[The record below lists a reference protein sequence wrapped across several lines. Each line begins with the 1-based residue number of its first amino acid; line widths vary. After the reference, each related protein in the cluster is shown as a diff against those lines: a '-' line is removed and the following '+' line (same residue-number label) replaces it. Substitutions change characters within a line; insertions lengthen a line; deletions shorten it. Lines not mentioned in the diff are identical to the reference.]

1 MKTMVIL
8 LLNLFIMAISAQSHI
23 SVGAL
28 SETTVSSSI
37 IDSRPQFPGGS
48 QALFEFIQSRIVY
61 PDFALI
67 NNIQGNCIVELTV
80 KADGSLSSFGIIKDI
95 GGGCGDESVRVLSL
109 MPNWIPAYR
118 NAIPVDSTMV
128 LPVKFKIEDS
138 PASFPGGTVAL
149 QDFINTMFI
158 IPQDIQNKGLH
169 GKVELALFI
178 SPEGTITYTET
189 IYNSLEM
196 PSAEKAAKDV
206 IAIMPRWKPQ
216 IQGNKKVSSKT
227 FITFQF

>member
-1 MKTMVIL
+1 MKKTIIL
-8 LLNLFIMAISAQSHI
+8 FLNIHILALLAQSNI
-23 SVGAL
+23 SVGTL
-28 SETTVSSSI
+28 SESTNSSPI
-37 IDSRPQFPGGS
+37 IDSRPQFPGGT

-109 MPNWIPAYR
+109 MPNWIPAYAK
-118 NAIPVDSTMV
+118 AIPVDSTIMI
-128 LPVKFKIEDS
+128 PVKFKIEDK

-149 QDFINTMFI
+149 QDFIHTMFI
-158 IPQDIQNKGLH
+158 IPQDIQSKGLH

-206 IAIMPRWKPQ
+206 IDLMPKWKPK
-216 IQGNKKVSSKT
+216 IQGNNKVSAKT